1 MSPCSESQRIKK
13 AKGSR
18 AGWYKGGNSTLR
30 QHIASAHYDTYS
42 ARCKEEGIEENWRAV
57 PKKVR
62 QARAAAAAAA
72 EGKKDGQ
79 RSLDTMLPKM
89 QAPKAF
95 SPHAILKSVTRL
107 IVSGQH
113 VSLSV
118 IKCFLSSN

>member
-1 MSPCSESQRIKK
+1 MQK

-18 AGWYKGGNSTLR
+18 AGWYRGGNSTLR
-30 QHIASAHYDTYS
+30 QHIASAHYDAYS

-57 PKKVR
+57 PKKIR

-72 EGKKDGQ
+72 EGKKGGQ
-79 RSLDTMLPKM
+79 KSLDTMLPKV

-113 VSLSV
+113 VSLSPMSA
-118 IKCFLSSN
+118 FLSSK